1 MSTLP
6 QVGQSIELF
15 GVGCQG
21 CGSFRGQFEVREIEE
36 AGGLARL
43 VVHAREVLCDGVT
56 RRTPFLEMILDWNP
70 ELECWQTRC
79 GAGQAIISISGH
91 YQGPRRALA

>member
-6 QVGQSIELF
+6 QVGQNIQVF

-36 AGGLARL
+36 AGAAARL
-43 VVHAREVLCDGVT
+43 VVRAREVLCDGVT
-56 RRTPFLEMILDWNP
+56 RRTPFLEMILDWNRD
-70 ELECWQTRC
+70 LQCWQTRC

-91 YQGPRRALA
+91 FQGPRRAAA

>member
-6 QVGQSIELF
+6 QVGQSIQLF

-21 CGSFRGQFEVREIEE
+21 CGSFRGSFDVREIEE
-36 AGGLARL
+36 AGGFTRL
-43 VVHAREVLCDGVT
+43 VVHAREVRCDGHT
-56 RRTPFLEMILDWNP
+56 RRTPFLEMTLDWNRD
-70 ELECWQTRC
+70 LQCWQTRC

-91 YQGPRRALA
+91 YQGPGRAAA